1 MSKPQSNKSFTF
13 NRRRLRNFS
22 LTLIALGILAV
33 IVATQ
38 NRTLSRSSFT
48 TGYLLLGCLVFLAAF
63 NLRKKLPFL
72 PLIGSAAFWMQL
84 HIYVGLS
91 TFVIFG
97 FHLAW
102 HVPNGI
108 FECFLAV
115 LYLTVAG
122 SGLYGLYATRVLPKR
137 LTAMREEVIYERIPW
152 LRMEI
157 AQQAKDIVLGAGES
171 AEVLTRF
178 YANRLARYFER
189 PRNFAYLINPTG
201 RVRRQLVAEIEE
213 LDRFLAIEQR
223 QASRNLKELVKQKD
237 DLDYQNALQGRLK
250 IWLFV
255 HIGLT
260 YSLLAVSFL
269 HLVIVHSFSGGLP

>member
-1 MSKPQSNKSFTF
+1 MAQVQPKKPFTF
-13 NRRRLRNFS
+13 TRRRRRNLS
-22 LTLIALGILAV
+22 LTLVGLGILAV
-33 IVATQ
+33 IVAAQ
-38 NRTLSRSSFT
+38 NQILVRSSFT

-72 PLIGSAAFWMQL
+72 PMIGSAAFWMQL

-91 TFVIFG
+91 TFAIFG

-102 HVPNGI
+102 HVPNGM
-108 FECFLAV
+108 FEIFLAI

-122 SGLYGLYATRVLPKR
+122 SGVYGLYATRVLPKR
-137 LTAMREEVIYERIPW
+137 LTAMPEEVIFERIPW
-152 LRMEI
+152 LRTEI
-157 AQQAKDIVLGAGES
+157 AHQAKTIVSAAGES
-171 AEVLTRF
+171 TEVLAKF

-189 PRNFAYLINPTG
+189 PRNFAYLVNPTG

-213 LDRFLAIEQR
+213 LDRFLAVDQR
-223 QASRNLKELVKQKD
+223 NVSRGLKELVKRKD
-237 DLDYQNALQGRLK
+237 DLDYHQAVQGRLK
-250 IWLFV
+250 VWLFV

-269 HLVIVHSFSGGLP
+269 HMVLVHAFSGGLP